1 MYIKQNFGKKGS
13 NIPPT
18 TKKNIYNL
26 PMTRP
31 SLGLGPSWSPHFQ
44 SMPLTTRVPTRII
57 RANSIPLK
65 GGGILL
71 QRCKVS
77 SKMAQIVATLLFE
90 FPFPWPRKADE
101 VAAMILFK
109 PKWITSGPISLRRI
123 CKKES
128 YHFIILYRCFLTL
141 TIDGASVAL
150 FLKGNHFCLFSS
162 NDYNLRNYFCKV
174 SSFSFLFF
182 L

>member
-77 SKMAQIVATLLFE
+77 SKMAQIVATLLF
-90 FPFPWPRKADE
+90 D
-101 VAAMILFK
+101 I
-109 PKWITSGPISLRRI
+109 
-123 CKKES
+123 KKEIKDIK
-128 YHFIILYRCFLTL
+128 YINFENINKKIYM
-141 TIDGASVAL
+141 
-150 FLKGNHFCLFSS
+150 
-162 NDYNLRNYFCKV
+162 YNLPI
-174 SSFSFLFF
+174 
-182 L
+182 